1 MILSTFDVLLF
12 LLLMNRTETD
22 IRCYLLFSTLI
33 VDVLWIDNFFFFKS
47 LWFVNVLSWWLFVVI
62 KINVIRIKLRLL
74 IKSLVKDAIK
84 HVIIEFLILIC
95 LFCFQKMKSNFMH
108 KTFECF
114 FSSRFYLAPYNVTIY
129 LSFTHVYHNI
139 DWP

>member
-1 MILSTFDVLLF
+1 
-12 LLLMNRTETD
+12 MNRQ
-22 IRCYLLFSTLI
+22 
-33 VDVLWIDNFFFFKS
+33 FFFLRS

-95 LFCFQKMKSNFMH
+95 MFCFQKMKSNFMH
-108 KTFECF
+108 KIFECF
-114 FSSRFYLAPYNVTIY
+114 FFSRFYLAPYNVTIY
-129 LSFTHVYHNI
+129 SSFTHVYHTLI
-139 DWP
+139 DLNRLKNSIGCWRSFWKNAQNKVFVGPLKSWY

>member
-1 MILSTFDVLLF
+1 MNRQFFFSSKVFDLSMFSVDDC
-12 LLLMNRTETD
+12 LLL
-22 IRCYLLFSTLI
+22 
-33 VDVLWIDNFFFFKS
+33 
-47 LWFVNVLSWWLFVVI
+47 
-62 KINVIRIKLRLL
+62 NVIRIKLWLL

-114 FSSRFYLAPYNVTIY
+114 FSLDFISLRIMSPFIQVSHMFIIHWLTLIVWKTASDAEDLFERMRRIKSLWVHWSLDIKKTTPQ
-129 LSFTHVYHNI
+129 
-139 DWP
+139 